1 MMMGGRFQYV
11 VPIKEEMRRR
21 CGQGEGGGG
30 ASGRHLW
37 WDQTNGGIANGMG
50 NETEPIRPTVDGT
63 DGRTDT
69 GSGKN
74 YR

>member
-37 WDQTNGGIANGMG
+37 WDQTNVAGEMG
-50 NETEPIRPTVDGT
+50 NETA
-63 DGRTDT
+63 
-69 GSGKN
+69 
-74 YR
+74 